1 MRLHGNGSRILANR
15 SYRLYAKSDY
25 GAKEINYPFFKDYNL
40 DVFRR
45 IILRNSGGDATF
57 SLFMDAFVQMLNKPL
72 NVYIQNYQPV
82 VNFINGEYYGILN
95 LRERFDEKYFE
106 IKFNIKESELDFLEN
121 GITDVGTQNYYQE
134 TINFFTNNDLSLKAN
149 YEHALNYIDIEY
161 YMDYYIA
168 QIYSANIDWP
178 HNNNVFFR
186 KNKNYVEGANAKK
199 EHDGKWRW
207 LMKDLDLSFSDVTFN
222 MITHTKENS
231 IWGNYYKDII
241 FNSLLQSS
249 DFKNS
254 FINRFADLLNSI
266 YQPEYIVNV
275 IDVMQN
281 VIRPE
286 MPNYINRWK
295 LISSMSQW
303 DYNIGS

>member
-25 GAKEINYPFFKDYNL
+25 GAKEINYPFFKDYDL

-178 HNNNVFFR
+178 HNNKVFFR
-186 KNKNYVEGANAKK
+186 KK
-199 EHDGKWRW
+199 
-207 LMKDLDLSFSDVTFN
+207 
-222 MITHTKENS
+222 
-231 IWGNYYKDII
+231 
-241 FNSLLQSS
+241 
-249 DFKNS
+249 
-254 FINRFADLLNSI
+254 
-266 YQPEYIVNV
+266 
-275 IDVMQN
+275 
-281 VIRPE
+281 
-286 MPNYINRWK
+286 
-295 LISSMSQW
+295 
-303 DYNIGS
+303 